1 MTQLMR
7 SSLIAMAMTLATM
20 GRVTAS
26 QAVPLT
32 VVQDTV
38 KISMVDAD
46 LRAAIQALAR
56 YLPKPVLTAGVAPVR
71 VTFETPGYVPKS
83 DVLTLLRGLV
93 ELHGL
98 VLTDEGGFYQ
108 VTAASESGEVEA
120 RTPAGVAAAAQV
132 SLHVVR
138 LRHARAVEVAAT
150 LGQLF
155 NGASAP
161 SEVAGLSSGTLSD
174 ELRRSVP
181 PAQSS
186 TLAGRTSGA
195 GSFNVVADPQTNAL
209 LIRTDS
215 AGYALLDEAIE
226 ALDVRPLQVLVEV
239 LIIEARRDRS
249 FSLGADLVLKPQDVG
264 GAKVDGS
271 LAGAGLGD
279 VILRIMGLAKGRL
292 DALIA
297 AAEARGDVRIVS
309 RPVLLASNNV
319 EARFM
324 VGSQRPFVSVS
335 RSLPTDTPSRDQVIQ
350 YRDVGTRLTVK
361 PTINADG
368 FVSLVI
374 QQEINAATSET
385 QFDAPVISTREA
397 FTQVLVRDG
406 QTIVLGGLTDH
417 QRDRSRHG
425 IPVLSSI
432 PLLGGLF
439 GGQSDRS
446 SETELFLFV
455 TPTIIDSDERADA
468 VTAEHLPAEVEP

>member
-1 MTQLMR
+1 
-7 SSLIAMAMTLATM
+7 
-20 GRVTAS
+20 
-26 QAVPLT
+26 
-32 VVQDTV
+32 
-38 KISMVDAD
+38 
-46 LRAAIQALAR
+46 
-56 YLPKPVLTAGVAPVR
+56 
-71 VTFETPGYVPKS
+71 
-83 DVLTLLRGLV
+83 
-93 ELHGL
+93 
-98 VLTDEGGFYQ
+98 
-108 VTAASESGEVEA
+108 
-120 RTPAGVAAAAQV
+120 
-132 SLHVVR
+132 
-138 LRHARAVEVAAT
+138 
-150 LGQLF
+150 
-155 NGASAP
+155 
-161 SEVAGLSSGTLSD
+161 
-174 ELRRSVP
+174 
-181 PAQSS
+181 
-186 TLAGRTSGA
+186 
-195 GSFNVVADPQTNAL
+195 
-209 LIRTDS
+209 
-215 AGYALLDEAIE
+215 
-226 ALDVRPLQVLVEV
+226 
-239 LIIEARRDRS
+239 
-249 FSLGADLVLKPQDVG
+249 
-264 GAKVDGS
+264 
-271 LAGAGLGD
+271 
-279 VILRIMGLAKGRL
+279 
-292 DALIA
+292 
-297 AAEARGDVRIVS
+297 
-309 RPVLLASNNV
+309 
-319 EARFM
+319 M